1 MENPGKVFFGY
12 VKISVSGDQLER
24 FLNLCRARGIS
35 MEKIR
40 YHQPGMFTGILL
52 AEDFFRLQP
61 VCRKTKVHIH
71 ILWKKGIPFT
81 VKKYRQRK
89 CFLVGILLF
98 AGLLFFFSSHI
109 WNIHIEGNVLNSTP
123 EILEFLDQQ
132 GVIHGIRKNQ
142 VNCARVASLIRKEY
156 SDITWV
162 SAKVE
167 GTRLLLTIQEEVLPE
182 ESREEETAC
191 DLVADIEGKI
201 VNIVTRR
208 GVPQV
213 KIGETCK
220 KGDIL
225 VLGSIDILNDSQEVV
240 RTEYVAADAD
250 VYVQHEIPYY
260 REFPLAHEK
269 KIPDGAEKSSWY
281 LHLGNWIMG
290 AGLPETKNYQTT
302 VQEFPWKVTE
312 NFELPIAVGKIT
324 RSPWKTVKA
333 NYTRQQAKELAIQEM
348 KKYEKELLNHGIT
361 ITDNQISIKTDEKN
375 CVSSGILTVV
385 EKTGKKMTQ
394 NASNKTK
401 IID

>member
-1 MENPGKVFFGY
+1 M
-12 VKISVSGDQLER
+12 
-24 FLNLCRARGIS
+24 
-35 MEKIR
+35 
-40 YHQPGMFTGILL
+40 
-52 AEDFFRLQP
+52 
-61 VCRKTKVHIH
+61 
-71 ILWKKGIPFT
+71 
-81 VKKYRQRK
+81 
-89 CFLVGILLF
+89 
-98 AGLLFFFSSHI
+98 
-109 WNIHIEGNVLNSTP
+109 
-123 EILEFLDQQ
+123 
-132 GVIHGIRKNQ
+132 HGIRKNQ
-142 VNCARVASLIRKEY
+142 VNCAKVASLIRKEY

-191 DLVADIEGKI
+191 DLVADIEGEI

-208 GVPQV
+208 GVPLV
-213 KIGETCK
+213 KIGEICK
-220 KGDIL
+220 KGDVLI
-225 VLGSIDILNDSQEVV
+225 LGSVDILNDSQEVV

-250 VYVQHEIPYY
+250 VYVRHEIPYY
-260 REFPLAHEK
+260 REFPLAYEK

-290 AGLPETKNYQTT
+290 AGLPEAENYQTT

-324 RSPWKTVKA
+324 RSPWKTVEA
-333 NYTRQQAKELAIQEM
+333 NYTRQQAKKLAIQEM
-348 KKYEKELLNHGIT
+348 KQYEKELLDQGIE
-361 ITDNQISIKTDEKN
+361 ITKNQISIKTDEKN

-385 EKTGKKMTQ
+385 EKTGKKMAQ